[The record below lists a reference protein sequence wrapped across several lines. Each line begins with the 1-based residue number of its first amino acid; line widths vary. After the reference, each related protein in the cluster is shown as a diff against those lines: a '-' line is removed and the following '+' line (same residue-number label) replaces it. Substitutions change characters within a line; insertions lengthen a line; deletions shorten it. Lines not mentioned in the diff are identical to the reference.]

1 MKFEINIEDQR
12 RSVPIVVAANT
23 TVRELIDQIETEAN
37 IDGLSIIEMALESDA
52 SLDDAITIDTLR
64 FKHDHFQVHRV
75 CVEVYVEG
83 EPARHHFPIT
93 ARWAHVHRWACR
105 KFTVAPDAC
114 ANLEMHLGKIDGPL
128 VNERKAIGHHEG
140 CVEVWL
146 VKPGPEPNGNLLCDA
161 FDR

>member
-12 RSVPIVVAANT
+12 RSVPIIVAANA
-23 TVRELIDQIETEAN
+23 TVRELIDRIETDAN
-37 IDGLSIIEMALESDA
+37 IDGLSIVEMALDSDA
-52 SLDDAITIDTLR
+52 SLDGAITIDTLR
-64 FKHDHFQVHRV
+64 FKHDHLQVHRV

-114 ANLEMHLGKIDGPL
+114 ANLEMHIS
-128 VNERKAIGHHEG
+128 RQ
-140 CVEVWL
+140 
-146 VKPGPEPNGNLLCDA
+146 
-161 FDR
+161 DRRAASE